1 MDSIRAGFADV
12 MENGP
17 IAYENCRGIKA
28 IFHHYVPHE
37 DVAHRSYAQ
46 LMPATRRAILGS
58 LLSAKPTLLE
68 PIQAIEVKAPS
79 DLIGEIAGVIS
90 SKRGKVG
97 EITQKAHLSVIL
109 GEIPAAETFD
119 LSEKMRGATAGKAIW
134 STHFKEW
141 SQVPNSMLSTV
152 ITDIRKRRGLSD
164 SPPPASD
171 FIDKD

>member
-1 MDSIRAGFADV
+1 V
-12 MENGP
+12 NNGP
-17 IAYENCRGIKA
+17 IAYENVRGFKA
-28 IFHHYVPHE
+28 TFHHYVPHE

-46 LMPATRRAILGS
+46 LMPATRRALLGA
-58 LLSAKPTLLE
+58 LLSATPTLLE
-68 PIQAIEVKAPS
+68 PIQGIEVKAPA

-97 EITQKAHLSVIL
+97 EITQKAHLSVIH
-109 GEIPAAETFD
+109 GEIPASETFD

-141 SQVPNSMLSTV
+141 SQVPNSMLETV
-152 ITDIRKRRGLSD
+152 IADIRKRRGLSP